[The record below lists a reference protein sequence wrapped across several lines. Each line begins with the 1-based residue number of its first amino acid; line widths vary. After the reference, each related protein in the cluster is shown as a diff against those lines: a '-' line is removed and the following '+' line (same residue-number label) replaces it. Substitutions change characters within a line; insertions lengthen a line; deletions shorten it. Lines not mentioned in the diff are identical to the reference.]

1 MSGSCAIKRFDSGDI
16 SGMDQRFR
24 KQFINSITGFKSLNL
39 IGTINKHGMTNLA
52 VFSQVVHLG
61 ANPSL
66 IGIIVRPD
74 SVPRH
79 TLANISETGFFTLNH
94 VLEPFIRQAHQTSAR
109 YQEEVSEFTATGLN
123 PLFSEV
129 IDAPYVA
136 ESIIRIGLQWRET
149 IPITLNGT
157 QLVIGE
163 VVEVFLPEACLG
175 TDGYVDLNEA
185 GTITVAGL
193 DAYHR
198 TEKVVRMPY
207 AKAEKY

>member
-1 MSGSCAIKRFDSGDI
+1 MIGSCALKRFDSGDI
-16 SGMDQRFR
+16 SGMEQRFR
-24 KQFINSITGFKSLNL
+24 TQFINSITGFKSLNL
-39 IGTINKHGMTNLA
+39 VGTINKHGMTNLA

-79 TLANISETGFFTLNH
+79 TLANIAETGCFTLNH
-94 VLEPFIRQAHQTSAR
+94 VLESFIRQAHQTSAR
-109 YQEEVSEFTATGLN
+109 YPEEVSEFTATGLN

-129 IDAPYVA
+129 IEAPYVA
-136 ESIIRIGLQWRET
+136 ESNIRIGLQWRET
-149 IPITLNGT
+149 IPIPLNGT
-157 QLVIGE
+157 LLVIGE
-163 VVEVFLPEACLG
+163 VVEVFLPGDCLG
-175 TDGYVDLNEA
+175 ADGYVDLNEA

-198 TEKVVRMPY
+198 TEKIVRLPY
-207 AKAEKY
+207 AKAENY

>member
-1 MSGSCAIKRFDSGDI
+1 ME
-16 SGMDQRFR
+16 QRFR
-24 KQFINSITGFKSLNL
+24 TQFINSITGFKSLNL
-39 IGTINKHGMTNLA
+39 VGTINKHGMTNLA

-79 TLANISETGFFTLNH
+79 TLANIAETGYFTLNH
-94 VLEPFIRQAHQTSAR
+94 VLESFIRQAHQTSAR
-109 YQEEVSEFTATGLN
+109 YPEEVSEFTATGLN

-129 IDAPYVA
+129 IEAPYVA
-136 ESIIRIGLQWRET
+136 ESNIRIGLQWRET
-149 IPITLNGT
+149 IPIPLNGT
-157 QLVIGE
+157 LLVIGE
-163 VVEVFLPEACLG
+163 VVEVFLPGYCLG
-175 TDGYVDLNEA
+175 ADGYVDLNEA

-198 TEKVVRMPY
+198 TEKIVRLPY
-207 AKAEKY
+207 AKAENY

>member
-1 MSGSCAIKRFDSGDI
+1 ME
-16 SGMDQRFR
+16 QRFR
-24 KQFINSITGFKSLNL
+24 TQFINSITGFKSLNL
-39 IGTINKHGMTNLA
+39 VGTINKHGMTNLA

-79 TLANISETGFFTLNH
+79 TLANIAETGCFTLNH
-94 VLEPFIRQAHQTSAR
+94 VLESFIRQAHQTSAR
-109 YQEEVSEFTATGLN
+109 YPEEVSEFTATGLN

-129 IDAPYVA
+129 IEAPYVA
-136 ESIIRIGLQWRET
+136 ESNIRIGLQWRET
-149 IPITLNGT
+149 IPIPLNGT
-157 QLVIGE
+157 LLVIGE
-163 VVEVFLPEACLG
+163 VVEVFLPGDCLG
-175 TDGYVDLNEA
+175 ADGYVDLNEA

-198 TEKVVRMPY
+198 TEKIVRLPY
-207 AKAEKY
+207 AKAENY

>member
-1 MSGSCAIKRFDSGDI
+1 ME
-16 SGMDQRFR
+16 QRFR
-24 KQFINSITGFKSLNL
+24 TQFINSITGFKSLNL
-39 IGTINKHGMTNLA
+39 VGTINKHGMTNLA

-79 TLANISETGFFTLNH
+79 TLANIAETGYFTLNH
-94 VLEPFIRQAHQTSAR
+94 VLESFIRQAHQTSAR
-109 YQEEVSEFTATGLN
+109 YPEEVSEFTATGLN

-129 IDAPYVA
+129 IEAPYVA
-136 ESIIRIGLQWRET
+136 ESNIRIGLQWRET
-149 IPITLNGT
+149 IPIPLNGT
-157 QLVIGE
+157 LLVIGE
-163 VVEVFLPEACLG
+163 VVEVFLPGDCLG
-175 TDGYVDLNEA
+175 ADGYVDLNEA

-198 TEKVVRMPY
+198 TEKIVRLPY
-207 AKAEKY
+207 AKAENY